1 MQKYQSL
8 RKFRR
13 TRYGPV
19 LSSAGDRM
27 LQLGALR
34 QCFGYANILFNKLL
48 DLSFAAKGRLLQKG
62 ILLLIHPR
70 AGQCSYTDSRNEV
83 KNQQCGDRKQD
94 KGRRKSFGLFPK
106 LCFFHVHSLLL
117 CSIFI

>member
-27 LQLGALR
+27 LQLGVCASVS
-34 QCFGYANILFNKLL
+34 GYANILFNKLL

-70 AGQCSYTDSRNEV
+70 AGQCSYTDGRNEV